1 MSRTPY
7 VVGNWKMHKTIAE
20 AEQFVQALL
29 PRVAGVDGV
38 DFGVCPSF
46 LALQAVVDSARGS
59 PLAVLAQTMHED
71 ESGPSTGE
79 VSVTMLSE
87 VDVDGVLL
95 GHSERREF
103 SGETDRAL
111 RKKVPR
117 ALEAGLVPILCVG
130 ETGREYGR
138 GLTEEVLRHQ
148 VQADLAD
155 VAPDRLGDVVIAY
168 EPVWAI
174 GTGDAATP
182 EQAQQA
188 AAFIRGLIGD
198 VDAGAAERVRILY
211 GGSVNKGNLA
221 DMIAGPDVDGALVG
235 SASLDPANF
244 AAMIEAARQ
253 T

>member
-7 VVGNWKMHKTIAE
+7 IVGNWKMHKTIAE

-29 PRVAGVDGV
+29 PRVAAVDGV

-59 PLAVLAQTMHED
+59 QLAVLAQTMHED
-71 ESGPSTGE
+71 DSGPSTGE

-103 SGETDRAL
+103 SCETDRAL

-138 GLTEEVLRHQ
+138 GMTEEVLRHQ

-155 VAPDRLGDVVIAY
+155 VPADRLGDVVIAY

-182 EQAQQA
+182 EQAQEA

-198 VDAGAAERVRILY
+198 MDGGAPERVRILY
-211 GGSVNKGNLA
+211 GGSVTRDNLVE
-221 DMIAGPDVDGALVG
+221 MIVGADVDGALVG
-235 SASLDPANF
+235 SASLDPVNF
-244 AAMIEAARQ
+244 AAMIEAARS